1 MEFEIITD
9 KKGKDHMVLNA
20 MEFEEDLSMGD
31 KLEDFEILQP
41 LGEGNFASV
50 LKVSSLIN
58 QRIYAMKILSLENDE
73 KLTPEQKKIYYTNE
87 VELLKKLDHP
97 NIVKYYKSFSEDNKL
112 YIIMEYFDNG
122 DLSDYIKALK
132 FDKERRDKNKG
143 EIWNIFYQCILGL
156 NYICIQQG

>member
-1 MEFEIITD
+1 
-9 KKGKDHMVLNA
+9 
-20 MEFEEDLSMGD
+20 
-31 KLEDFEILQP
+31 
-41 LGEGNFASV
+41 
-50 LKVSSLIN
+50 
-58 QRIYAMKILSLENDE
+58 MKILSLENDE

-156 NYICIQQG
+156 NYLHSAGVIHRDIKPKNIFMTKNKIIKIGDFGVSAKFKNSERLKRIKTLSCTLLGTPQYMAPEVLYIPQ